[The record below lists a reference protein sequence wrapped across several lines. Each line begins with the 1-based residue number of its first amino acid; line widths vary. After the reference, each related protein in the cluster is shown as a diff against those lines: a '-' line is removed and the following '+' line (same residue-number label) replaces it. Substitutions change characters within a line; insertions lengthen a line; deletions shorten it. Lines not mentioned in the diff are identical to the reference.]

1 MSKAK
6 KIAAIVGGSSDEVE
20 TAFYEALQNSD
31 LERLMAL
38 WADEDEVVCVHP
50 GGPRMIGL
58 GAIRSAFEA
67 MFNNGSVRVRPEG
80 VRKIEAL
87 GSAVHSVRERIE
99 LLTPEGPMEAVVIAT
114 NVYHKTAQGWRLV
127 AHHASPGNA
136 REPQDITETPPV
148 VLH

>member
-1 MSKAK
+1 MTKAK

-20 TAFYEALQNSD
+20 AAFYEALQNGD
-31 LERLMAL
+31 LERLMAC
-38 WADEDEVVCVHP
+38 WADDDEVVCVHP

-67 MFNNGSVRVRPEG
+67 MFNNGTVRVRPEG
-80 VRKIEAL
+80 MRKIEAL
-87 GSAVHSVRERIE
+87 GSAVHSLRERIE

-127 AHHASPGNA
+127 AHHASPGND
-136 REPQDITETPPV
+136 REPQDITDTPPV
-148 VLH
+148 LH